1 MPNNVIKIALML
13 LVLASPAASFAR
25 ASGSETPIP
34 NSGAVEPGAAPGA
47 AISTAEMFDPD
58 VTTSGALDRGA
69 TESLTRSSRD
79 RSNTNLNPSDP
90 RIGQNPRDA
99 MGSIDKVDRS
109 DRNSVINRNRW

>member
-1 MPNNVIKIALML
+1 MYSNVIKIALML
-13 LVLASPAASFAR
+13 LGLASPTASFAR
-25 ASGSETPIP
+25 ASGLETPIT
-34 NSGAVEPGAAPGA
+34 NSRAVESNAALGA

-69 TESLTRSSRD
+69 TESLSRSGRD
-79 RSNTNLNPSDP
+79 RSNTNLIPSDP